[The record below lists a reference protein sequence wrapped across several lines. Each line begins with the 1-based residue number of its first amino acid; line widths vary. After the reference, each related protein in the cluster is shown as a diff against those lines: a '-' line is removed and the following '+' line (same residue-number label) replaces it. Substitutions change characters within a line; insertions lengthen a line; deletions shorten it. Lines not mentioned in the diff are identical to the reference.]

1 MKKTLV
7 ALAAMAATGA
17 FAQSTVTLSG
27 SIMYGVSTSV
37 THLQSLGAWKGDRNT
52 LTFGA
57 VEDLGGGLKVS
68 TSVQAR
74 WNSATGIAN
83 NGYVNSA
90 TGNSYDN
97 LFEQTK
103 LTVDSQYGQVAFG
116 RFTNAIGVAP
126 VHVLEDS
133 AQTTASGQAANGRM
147 SGQFQYM
154 SPNVA
159 GFQVWAFNAKN
170 LNNKYF
176 GGGTGAGYS
185 STWDLSLANLA
196 TNTKTRW
203 QNANAT
209 GVNYTNGPIYAQY
222 YEITD
227 LMGLKETKISGVY
240 DLGFAKLYANQFN
253 QKSNITQV
261 VAPAAAGLGTK
272 GMAAHKATELAV
284 NVPYGAF
291 NFQLGRFTVDKDL
304 DLSKTDGSTK
314 TSKTGWGATYDFS
327 KRTKAVFAASV
338 TEKGSANLNAGS
350 LLTGRNQYI
359 GLAHNF

>member
-27 SIMYGVSTSV
+27 SINYGISTNV
-37 THLQSLGAWKGDRNT
+37 AHVQTLGAWKGDRNT
-52 LTFGA
+52 LTFAA
-57 VEDLGGGLKVS
+57 VEDLGGGLKV
-68 TSVQAR
+68 TAAVQAR
-74 WNSATGIAN
+74 WNSATASAPN
-83 NGYVNSA
+83 YTDSA
-90 TGNSYDN
+90 TGLKGDT
-97 LFEQTK
+97 LFEQSR
-103 LTVDSQYGQVAFG
+103 LTVDSQYGSVSLG

-133 AQTTASGQAANGRM
+133 GQSTASGNSANGRW
-147 SGQFQYM
+147 SGQAQYM

-170 LNNKYF
+170 SANKF
-176 GGGTGAGYS
+176 LGAGTGAGYS
-185 STWDLSLANLA
+185 SAWDLSAANLA
-196 TNTKTRW
+196 TNAKTRW
-203 QNANAT
+203 QNGNAT
-209 GVNYTNGPIYAQY
+209 GVNYTNGPIFAQY

-253 QKSNITQV
+253 QKSNITQSLT
-261 VAPAAAGLGTK
+261 AAAGTK

-291 NFQLGRFTVDKDL
+291 NFQLGRFNADRDL

-338 TEKGSANLNAGS
+338 TEKGSANLNAGN
-350 LLTGRNQYI
+350 LVTGRNQFI
-359 GLAHNF
+359 GLTHNF

>member
-7 ALAAMAATGA
+7 ALAALAATGA

-27 SIMYGVSTSV
+27 SINYGIATNVAHVQTV
-37 THLQSLGAWKGDRNT
+37 GGWKGDRSV

-68 TSVQAR
+68 ATVQAR
-74 WNSATGIAN
+74 YNSATASAPN
-83 NGYVNSA
+83 YVDSA
-90 TGNSYDN
+90 TGLKGDT

-103 LTVDSQYGQVAFG
+103 LTVDSQYGQVALG

-133 AQTTASGQAANGRM
+133 GQSTASGNAANGRW
-147 SGQFQYM
+147 SGQAQYI

-159 GFQVWAFNAKN
+159 GFQVWAINAKN
-170 LNNKYF
+170 SANKF
-176 GGGTGAGYS
+176 MGAGTGGGYS
-185 STWDLSLANLA
+185 SAWDFSAANLA
-196 TNTKTRW
+196 TNAKTRW

-209 GVNYTNGPIYAQY
+209 GVNYTNGPVFAQY
-222 YEITD
+222 YEMTD
-227 LMGLKETKISGVY
+227 LMGVKETKVSGVY

-253 QKSNITQV
+253 QKSNITQSLT
-261 VAPAAAGLGTK
+261 AAAGTK

-284 NVPYGAF
+284 NVPYDAF
-291 NFQLGRFTVDKDL
+291 NFQLGRFTASKDL

-314 TSKTGWGATYDFS
+314 TSKTGWGATYAFS
-327 KRTKAVFAASV
+327 KRTQAIFAASV
-338 TEKGSANLNAGS
+338 TEKGSANLNAGN
-350 LLTGRNQYI
+350 LVTGRNQFM
-359 GLAHNF
+359 GLQHNF